1 METETND
8 ATQQEIKG
16 EHDRLMALFERADD
30 TQKSLADGLVWEAA
44 KMRVQL
50 NEMNKIIEK
59 TGLVR
64 IDPNNPLRQKELP
77 ISRVMAKV
85 RANYVAYIQRI
96 RSLMDIDMEDEDDGL
111 AEYE

>member
-1 METETND
+1 MENEQ
-8 ATQQEIKG
+8 TQEVTQ
-16 EHDRLMALFERADD
+16 EHDRLLKLFEGADD
-30 TQKSLADGLVWEAA
+30 TQKALADGLIWEAA

-50 NEMNKIIEK
+50 REMNKVVEK
-59 TGLVR
+59 TGFVH
-64 IDPNNPLRQKELP
+64 IDPKNPLRQKELP

-96 RSLMDIDMEDEDDGL
+96 RSLMDVEVDEEDDDL